1 MKYFFLFFAF
11 LGLITAI
18 TQFKSL
24 RQEKEGDFES
34 FESDSPLVNP
44 LGTSYKS
51 RLTVRVGLPI
61 FACIVGIIV
70 FLFAQ

>member
-18 TQFKSL
+18 TQIRSL
-24 RQEKEGDFES
+24 RQEKEGELES

-51 RLTVRVGLPI
+51 RFTVRVGLPL
-61 FACIVGIIV
+61 FACIVGIII
-70 FLFAQ
+70 FLFTD